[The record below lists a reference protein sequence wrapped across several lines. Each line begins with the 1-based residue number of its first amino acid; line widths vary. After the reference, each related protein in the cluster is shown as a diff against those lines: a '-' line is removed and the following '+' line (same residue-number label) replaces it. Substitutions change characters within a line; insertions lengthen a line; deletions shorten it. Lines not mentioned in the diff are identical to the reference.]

1 MTKSEIIEW
10 LDEVIK
16 YKAKLVRS
24 LKGGEP
30 EIIMISEV
38 ESIMVYQG
46 IEKLAE
52 ILEENLTIIPYGDGY
67 IKMFFKYKGIE
78 IMQIERTK

>member
-1 MTKSEIIEW
+1 MTKSEVSSW
-10 LDEVIK
+10 LDEVIE
-16 YKAKLVRS
+16 YKTELARS

-38 ESIMVYQG
+38 ESIMFYQG
-46 IEKLAE
+46 IDKLAE
-52 ILEENLTIIPYGDGY
+52 ILEENFTIIPYGDGY

>member
-1 MTKSEIIEW
+1 MTKSEVSSW
-10 LDEVIK
+10 LDEVIE
-16 YKAKLVRS
+16 YKTELARS

-38 ESIMVYQG
+38 ESIMFYQG